1 MTFHVGD
8 TVMVKHQREL
18 GVFKVDVDFD
28 PIDTPIPLTSGYT
41 VTGYVRISNDN
52 NKLLGYHPENLEVV

>member
-1 MTFHVGD
+1 MTFQIGD

-18 GVFKVDVDFD
+18 GVFNVDVDFD
-28 PIDTPIPLTSGYT
+28 PIDTPIQLACGYT